1 MNYITFCSH
10 KVPYD
15 WALHIMHDSNEPL
28 LCCLYGVY
36 CFWSLKAS
44 VSIHCKCDRVNYSF
58 NKLEFSLQSHDN
70 VISVLDG
77 HLILCASPIPIK
89 SYLIKLNVKDPSSPL
104 NVCQGL
110 IGEDRHDICFEEMK
124 WLAVSLVLREILF
137 PSIGAEDK
145 SAVSMDTSFQKLFR
159 VITAINVYANVVL
172 KFCHP

>member
-1 MNYITFCSH
+1 MIQMNHFYVVCMVFIVFEAW
-10 KVPYD
+10 KPQFPF
-15 WALHIMHDSNEPL
+15 I
-28 LCCLYGVY
+28 
-36 CFWSLKAS
+36 
-44 VSIHCKCDRVNYSF
+44 VSAIGWTIPF

-124 WLAVSLVLREILF
+124 WLAVSLLLREILF